1 MDSAASFAALDGR
14 KYLNLESYRRSGTGV
29 RTPVWFA
36 SADAKLYV
44 FTTTDS
50 GKAKRIRNSGAV
62 KLAPCDAR
70 GKTAGPWIDAHAE
83 IVTGDEADAGL
94 RMIGRK
100 YRPWKQVLD
109 LFARFRGHQHKRI
122 VLAIRPG

>member
-1 MDSAASFAALDGR
+1 MNGLAGFAALAGR
-14 KYLNLESYRRSGTGV
+14 KYLSFESYRRNGTGV

-36 SADAKLYV
+36 RADTNLYV

-50 GKAKRIRNSGAV
+50 GKAKRIRNDGAV

-70 GKTAGPWIDAHAE
+70 GKTDGPWIEARAQ
-83 IVTGDEADAGL
+83 IVTGDEAEAGMRL
-94 RMIGRK
+94 IGRK

-109 LFARFRGHQHKRI
+109 LFARFGGHQHNRI
-122 VLAIRPG
+122 VLAIRPV